1 MIGLPDGF
9 NLWEEEIEDEDV
21 LEERE
26 FKDHYS
32 GRHEEFADRWAVM
45 QEKI

>member
-21 LEERE
+21 LEEHE
-26 FKDHYS
+26 FKEHYS
-32 GRHEEFADRWAVM
+32 ARHEEFANRWAVK
-45 QEKI
+45 QEH